1 MKKTLDKQQFFQFY
15 KLELNKIATRW
26 LAEAVA

>member
-1 MKKTLDKQQFFQFY
+1 MSKVKDFFKGWSKF
-15 KLELNKIATRW
+15 ELNKIATRW